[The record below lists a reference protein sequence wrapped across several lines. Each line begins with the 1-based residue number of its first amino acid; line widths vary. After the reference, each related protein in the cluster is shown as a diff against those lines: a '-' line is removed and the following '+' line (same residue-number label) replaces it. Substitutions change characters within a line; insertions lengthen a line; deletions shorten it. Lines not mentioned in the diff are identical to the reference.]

1 MKFKPTYANVVS
13 TVALVLAV
21 SGGAA
26 FAATALPRHSVGT
39 RQLKDDAVTG
49 AKVRDGSLRSRDFAV
64 GSIPSGAPGSPGPS
78 GAPGAPGSP
87 GSPGASGAPGPSFA
101 HTERFGLVGLSCHD
115 QSTTVASYDFTP
127 TVDTGLLAGYDFDW
141 DGIGVQGQADASF
154 DFSVLVGP
162 IDAGGGA
169 GGGGM
174 QLTNEN
180 APTTEVRHLSSWG
193 VTQSSVGGELTLNA
207 GTHYLIEL
215 LASPTTN
222 ADVCTSAQIERGE
235 LTIQFA
241 GLTP

>member
-1 MKFKPTYANVVS
+1 
-13 TVALVLAV
+13 
-21 SGGAA
+21 
-26 FAATALPRHSVGT
+26 
-39 RQLKDDAVTG
+39 
-49 AKVRDGSLRSRDFAV
+49 
-64 GSIPSGAPGSPGPS
+64 
-78 GAPGAPGSP
+78 
-87 GSPGASGAPGPSFA
+87 
-101 HTERFGLVGLSCHD
+101 
-115 QSTTVASYDFTP
+115 VASYDFSP

>member
-64 GSIPSGAPGSPGPS
+64 GSIPSGAPGSPGP
-78 GAPGAPGSP
+78 
-87 GSPGASGAPGPSFA
+87 SGAPGPSFA